1 MGASAAQPTMAA
13 LDRAFVAAERWLDA
27 PFGARANPLRNL
39 GTLAF
44 FLFWV
49 LAATGIYLFIYFDT
63 SVEGAYASIEALSV
77 EQWWFGGVLRS
88 VHRYASDAFV
98 AASLLHLLREFAAG
112 RFRRFRA
119 FSWISGVPLI
129 WLMYASGIVGYWL
142 VWDAR
147 AQISALSIA
156 EWFDAIGVTAEPMAR
171 NFLGAES
178 VSDRLFSLFVFLHIG
193 LPLALLAGMWI
204 HVQRI
209 GQPNTIAPRG
219 MVTAT
224 LAMLLAAALLWPAA
238 SQPPWDPLRLPASI
252 EFDWILLFVHPLMAA
267 TSPAFLWVLIG
278 GATLLLIALPRL
290 APGPQPVAAVVDPA
304 NCNGCARCTIDC
316 PYQAVLL
323 IPAPT
328 VRTGRQVEIMA
339 ERCAACGLCAGA
351 CPSSTPFR
359 STEALAAG
367 IDVPDSTVQAQRER
381 LEASLARLAREPAA
395 GGRIMVFG
403 CASAA
408 NAAAL
413 EDARTALLDMRCI
426 GMLPPSFIEYAL
438 RSGADGALLVSC
450 REGECLYRLGA
461 ELIALR
467 LAGER
472 QPVLRASVPRERLR
486 MVALAAGD
494 EAALGAARDA
504 LRAALEAMGP
514 APARRPKRERPAAG
528 EGGERAHA

>member
-1 MGASAAQPTMAA
+1 MAPPNV
-13 LDRAFVAAERWLDA
+13 LDRAFVGAERWLDA

-63 SVEGAYASIEALSV
+63 SVEGAYASIEALTQK
-77 EQWWFGGVLRS
+77 QWWAGGLLRS
-88 VHRYASDAFV
+88 VHRYAADAFV
-98 AASLLHLLREFAAG
+98 AASLLHLLREWAAG
-112 RFRRFRA
+112 RFRRFRR
-119 FSWISGVPLI
+119 FSWISGVPLL

-147 AQISALSIA
+147 AQISALATA

-178 VSDRLFSLFVFLHIG
+178 VGDRLFSLFVFLHIG
-193 LPLALLAGMWI
+193 LPLALLGGMWI

-209 GQPNTIAPRG
+209 GQPRTVAPRG
-219 MVTAT
+219 LVAAT
-224 LAMLLAAALLWPAA
+224 LAMLLVAALVRPAV
-238 SQPPWDPLRLPASI
+238 SQTPWDPLRLPPTI
-252 EFDWILLFVHPLMAA
+252 ELDWFLLFLHPLMEA
-267 TSPAFLWVLIG
+267 TSPAFLWLLAG
-278 GATLLLIALPRL
+278 GASLLLVMLPML
-290 APGPQPVAAVVDPA
+290 FPGPKPIPAVVDPA

-323 IPAPT
+323 IPAPN

-367 IDVPDSTVQAQRER
+367 IDMPDADVQHQRLR
-381 LEASLARLAREPAA
+381 LEAALARIAPAA
-395 GGRIMVFG
+395 TGRIMVFA
-403 CASAA
+403 CAEAA
-408 NAAAL
+408 RAATL
-413 EDARTALLDMRCI
+413 EDARTAVLDMRCI

-438 RSGADGALLVSC
+438 RSGADGALLVAC
-450 REGECLYRLGA
+450 RAGECVYRLGA
-461 ELIALR
+461 ELTAQR

-472 QPVLRASVPRERLR
+472 QPAVRKSVPRERLR
-486 MVALAAGD
+486 MVERAAGE
-494 EAALGAARDA
+494 EAALRAARDA
-504 LRAALEAMGP
+504 LREALAAMGP
-514 APARRPKRERPAAG
+514 APLPRPKREATAK
-528 EGGERAHA
+528 ERAGRHG

>member
-1 MGASAAQPTMAA
+1 MAG
-13 LDRAFVAAERWLDA
+13 LDRVFVVAARWLDA
-27 PFGARANPLRNL
+27 PFGAHANPLRNL

-63 SVEGAYASIEALSV
+63 SVDGAYASIGALS
-77 EQWWFGGVLRS
+77 EDQWWFGGIVRS

-98 AASLLHLLREFAAG
+98 AASLLHLLREWAAG

-147 AQISALSIA
+147 AQISALAIA
-156 EWFDAIGVTAEPMAR
+156 EWFDATGLTAEPMAR
-171 NFLGAES
+171 NFIGADS
-178 VSDRLFSLFVFLHIG
+178 VPDRLFSLFVFLHIG

-209 GQPNTIAPRG
+209 GQPKTIAPRA
-219 MVTAT
+219 MVAVT
-224 LAMLLAAALLWPAA
+224 LAMLVAAALLRPAV
-238 SQPPWDPLRLPASI
+238 SQPPWDPLQLPASI
-252 EFDWILLFVHPLMAA
+252 ELDWFLLFAIPLMNA
-267 TSPAFLWVLIG
+267 TSPAFLWVLAG
-278 GATLLLIALPRL
+278 GGTLLLVALPWL
-290 APGPQPVAAVVDPA
+290 APGPKPVAAVVDPA

-323 IPAPT
+323 IPAPN

-339 ERCAACGLCAGA
+339 DRCAACGLCAGA

-367 IDVPDSTVQAQRER
+367 IDMPDATVQQQRAR
-381 LEASLARLAREPAA
+381 LEVALERLARTPGAR
-395 GGRIMVFG
+395 GRIMVFG

-408 NAAAL
+408 NVAAL

-461 ELIALR
+461 ELTALR

-494 EAALGAARDA
+494 GAALAAAHDA
-504 LRAALEAMGP
+504 LRSALEAMGP
-514 APARRPKRERPAAG
+514 APARQPKRERPATGDG
-528 EGGERAHA
+528 EARAHAEA